1 MDAIRQ
7 YECLFYELTQEVKRK
22 KKKKTESPF
31 SYKTKLERTKLRQRV
46 NKKQKELVV

>member
-22 KKKKTESPF
+22 KKKK
-31 SYKTKLERTKLRQRV
+31 RQKV
-46 NKKQKELVV
+46 LSVIKQNLKEKN

>member
-22 KKKKTESPF
+22 KK
-31 SYKTKLERTKLRQRV
+31 RQKV
-46 NKKQKELVV
+46 LSVIKQNLKEQN

>member
-22 KKKKTESPF
+22 KKQKVLSV
-31 SYKTKLERTKLRQRV
+31 TKQNL
-46 NKKQKELVV
+46 KEQN